1 MPRKKEW
8 GMAPALPTDEAGTAA
23 ADSAA
28 PVNED
33 KNMRTLRHSPI
44 IAIATAARTRTR
56 PPRLAGRTRT
66 RPAPAPGAARLTVL
80 LAGTLLAPS
89 LAAQQ
94 RVDEEYT
101 ALIREFTTEDFFS
114 TPLVDHLPF
123 SETVPTPLDHLG
135 HISGAPDILSYP
147 DEVHSYMRALAAA
160 SPRVEVFSMGMSEEG
175 REMILVV
182 VGSEE
187 SIAGLEANKAALR
200 RLADP
205 RITTPGEAAEIVG
218 ATKPIYWSA
227 GAIHSPETGSPEMF
241 MELAYRLAVG
251 ESEFIRDIRDNLI
264 YMMTPVVE
272 PDGRAKVVDLHM
284 ARHRDPDA
292 TTPTRPLYWGQYV
305 AHDNNRDNIGLSLA
319 LSRAVTNTYLEY
331 RPTVFHDHHESA
343 SHLYTSTGRGP
354 YNAWLD
360 PIVIN
365 EWNRLAYKEVKDMTA
380 YGVPG
385 VYTFDFYDGW
395 GANYMMWVAHMRNS
409 IGRFY
414 ETQGAG
420 NASTRI
426 IRSNVQRQWHRPS
439 TPLQQV
445 VWGIRNNVNLQQ
457 SAVLIAMHEVATNR
471 EEFLHNF
478 YQKSARSVA
487 KAHNEGPAA
496 YVLPADDPRPGQQG
510 RLLQLMEDHAFEVH
524 KLVEDVEVEGETFME
539 GSYVVRMDQPF
550 SRGADM
556 LLDKQYYNPDD
567 PRPYDDVGWTV
578 GPLFNA
584 RTVRIEDPAILD
596 AGMSMVESVM
606 VPGGIE
612 GRRGGVYLVNYNA
625 DNTLGAFRFANDDL
639 VIHAAQESFSDGDRE
654 FRPGTFVIREE
665 DNPEVDLAARLAAA
679 GAEYGFT
686 AVRVGDEPDVAMHQT
701 RVPRIAVMHTW
712 TNTQDEGWLRIGLDE
727 YGVPYDY
734 ISVHEARDNT
744 QLRDSWDVIV
754 MGQTRGNP
762 LSVVR
767 GMQGDEPVPWK
778 ATELTPNIGRQ
789 ASTDDMR
796 GGLGLEGVL
805 NLKNF
810 VEAGGVFVTL
820 ASASQLPIHFGLAD
834 GVSIR
839 QTPDLWARGGV
850 YATRVTDEA
859 SPIGYGYDDLGV
871 SFNSAPVF
879 TAGGGGGFGGFGG
892 FFGGGGGGGRGEGDT
907 TARRTGRGGADE
919 RDYVQ
924 GRPRDMGAAGV
935 EAFRA
940 AQAEEGGGPGGFG
953 GGGGNRNPVR
963 VVMRFESDVN
973 ELLISGGL
981 RNGQALTNA
990 PSVVD
995 VTLGDGHIVLFSF
1008 NPFWRSHTHGSYA
1021 LLFNTFMHFD
1031 ALSADPAAM
1040 VAEEE
1045 GGSSSR

>member
-1 MPRKKEW
+1 MPRQRTFL
-8 GMAPALPTDEAGTAA
+8 AALFAA
-23 ADSAA
+23 ASC
-28 PVNED
+28 
-33 KNMRTLRHSPI
+33 
-44 IAIATAARTRTR
+44 ATAAIAAVAS
-56 PPRLAGRTRT
+56 PPPL
-66 RPAPAPGAARLTVL
+66 V
-80 LAGTLLAPS
+80 
-89 LAAQQ
+89 AQQ
-94 RVDEEYT
+94 TMDEEYT
-101 ALIREFTTEDFFS
+101 ALIREFTTEPFFS
-114 TPLVDHLPF
+114 TPLVDHLPH

-160 SPRVEVFSMGMSEEG
+160 SPRVEVFTMGTSEER

-200 RLADP
+200 ALADP
-205 RITTPGEAAEIVG
+205 RITAPEQAEEIIAA
-218 ATKPIYWSA
+218 TRPIYWSA

-251 ESEFIRDIRDNLI
+251 ESDFMREIRDNLI
-264 YMMTPVVE
+264 YAITPVVE

-284 ARHRDPDA
+284 GKRKDPDA
-292 TTPTRPLYWGQYV
+292 NLPTRPLYWGKYV

-319 LSRAVTNTYLEY
+319 LSRAITRTYLEY

-365 EWNRLAYKEVKDMTA
+365 EWSRLAYKEVKDMTA
-380 YGVPG
+380 FGVPG
-385 VYTFDFYDGW
+385 VYTYDFYDGW

-420 NASTRI
+420 DASTRI

-439 TPLQQV
+439 TPLREV

-471 EEFLHNF
+471 EEFLRNF
-478 YQKSARSVA
+478 YTKSQRSVA

-496 YVLPADDPRPGQQG
+496 YVLPADDPRPGQQA
-510 RLLQLMEDHAFEVH
+510 RLLKLMEDHAFEVH
-524 KLVEDVEVEGETFME
+524 RADGDIEIGETVFPE

-584 RTVRIEDPAILD
+584 KTVRVEDTAILD
-596 AGMSMVESVM
+596 AEMTLVESVT
-606 VPGGIE
+606 VAGGIE
-612 GRRGGVYLVNYNA
+612 GRRGATFLIAYNA
-625 DNTLGAFRFANDDL
+625 DNTLGAFRFAHDDL
-639 VIHAAQESFSDGDRE
+639 VIHAAESAFIDDDRE
-654 FRPGTFVIREE
+654 FNAGTFVIREE
-665 DNPEVDLAARLAAA
+665 DHPTVDLAAVLDQA

-686 AVRVGDEPDVAMHQT
+686 AHRTNSDIDVPTHPTRTPRV
-701 RVPRIAVMHTW
+701 AVLHTW
-712 TNTQDEGWLRIGLDE
+712 MNTQDEGWLRIGLDE
-727 YGVPYDY
+727 YGIPYDY
-734 ISVHEARDNT
+734 ISVHDVRDDAN
-744 QLRDSWDVIV
+744 LRDSYDVIV
-754 MGQTRGNP
+754 MGQQRGDAMTH
-762 LSVVR
+762 VR
-767 GMQGDEPVPWK
+767 GLQGDDPIPWK
-778 ATELTPNIGRQ
+778 ATEITPNIGRQ
-789 ASTDDMR
+789 ASTNDMR

-805 NLKNF
+805 HLQRF
-810 VEAGGVFVTL
+810 VEAGGVFVTM
-820 ASASQLPIHFGLAD
+820 ARASQLPVHFGLAD

-839 QTPDLWARGGV
+839 ETPGLWARGGV
-850 YATRVTDEA
+850 FATRVTDDQ
-859 SPIGYGYDDLGV
+859 SPIAYGYDDLGV
-871 SFNSAPVF
+871 AFNSAPVF
-879 TAGGGGGFGGFGG
+879 RVGGGGGFGA
-892 FFGGGGGGGRGEGDT
+892 FFGGGGGGNQQNRGPGDT

-919 RDYVQ
+919 QDVVQ
-924 GRPRDMGAAGV
+924 GRARDLGEAGV
-935 EAFRA
+935 EAFREAQDDDDATPA
-940 AQAEEGGGPGGFG
+940 ARFSFGPQTDH
-953 GGGGNRNPVR
+953 VR
-963 VVMRFESDVN
+963 VVMRFAANPGD
-973 ELLISGGL
+973 LLISGGL
-981 RNGQALTNA
+981 RNGRLLANA
-990 PSVVD
+990 PAVVD
-995 VTLGDGHIVLFSF
+995 VSLGDGHVVMFSF

-1021 LLFNTFMHFD
+1021 LLFNTLMHHD
-1031 ALSADPAAM
+1031 ALSVEAEEM

-1045 GGSSSR
+1045 GAESRPERR

>member
-1 MPRKKEW
+1 MSTQPQVIVPH
-8 GMAPALPTDEAGTAA
+8 PALPPPFAATVPARTGRRSFAGFLIGRIPGTCFAA
-23 ADSAA
+23 ASVAA
-28 PVNED
+28 VP
-33 KNMRTLRHSPI
+33 
-44 IAIATAARTRTR
+44 AA
-56 PPRLAGRTRT
+56 LA
-66 RPAPAPGAARLTVL
+66 AA
-80 LAGTLLAPS
+80 ALAPP

-94 RVDEEYT
+94 RLDEEYT
-101 ALIREFTTEDFFS
+101 ALIREATTEPFFS

-123 SETVPTPLDHLG
+123 SETAPTPLDHLG
-135 HISGAPDILSYP
+135 HIAGAPDVLSYP
-147 DEVHSYMRALAAA
+147 EEVYGYMRALAAA
-160 SPRVEVFSMGMSEEG
+160 SPRVEVFTIGESEEG

-187 SIAGLEANKAALR
+187 SIAALEENKAALR

-205 RITTPGEAAEIVG
+205 RITTPGEAAGII
-218 ATKPIYWSA
+218 AAAKPVYWSA

-251 ESEFIRDIRDNLI
+251 ESDFIREIRDGLI
-264 YMMTPVVE
+264 YMITPVIE

-284 ARHRDPDA
+284 GKRRDPDA
-292 TTPTRPLYWGQYV
+292 NLPTRPLYWGKYV
-305 AHDNNRDNIGLSLA
+305 AHDNNRDNIGQGLA
-319 LSRAVTNTYLEY
+319 LSRAVTRTYLEY

-343 SHLYTSTGRGP
+343 SHLYASTGRGP

-365 EWNRLAYKEVKDMTA
+365 EWNRLAYKEVQDMTA
-380 YGVPG
+380 FGVPG
-385 VYTFDFYDGW
+385 VYTHDFYDGW

-420 NASTRI
+420 DASTRI
-426 IRSNVQRQWHRPS
+426 IRANVQRQWHRPS
-439 TPLQQV
+439 TPVREV

-478 YQKSARSVA
+478 YRKSARSVA
-487 KAHNEGPAA
+487 KANNEGPAA
-496 YVLPADDPRPGQQG
+496 YVLPADDPRPGQQA
-510 RLLQLMEDHAFEVH
+510 RLLKLMADHAFEVH
-524 KLVEDVEVEGETFME
+524 RAADEIEVGERVFPA
-539 GSYVVRMDQPF
+539 GSYIVRMDQPF

-584 RTVRIEDPAILD
+584 ETVRIEDTAILD
-596 AGMSMVESVM
+596 AEMTLVDEV
-606 VPGGIE
+606 VARGGTE
-612 GRRGGVYLVNYNA
+612 GRRGDVWIVNYNA
-625 DNTLGAFRFANDDL
+625 DNTLAAFRLAHAEL
-639 VIHAAQESFSDGDRE
+639 VVHAAESPFSDGGRE
-654 FRPGTFVIREE
+654 FGAGSFIIRQE
-665 DNPEVDLAARLAAA
+665 DHPTIELDGVLADA

-686 AVRVGDEPDVAMHQT
+686 AYRTTDEPEVATHET

-712 TNTQDEGWLRIGLDE
+712 TNTQDEGWLRMGLDE
-727 YGVPYDY
+727 YAIPHDY
-734 ISVHEARDNT
+734 ISVHDVRDNPR
-744 QLRDSWDVIV
+744 LGDAWDVIV
-754 MGQTRGNP
+754 MGRNRGDA

-767 GMQGDEPVPWK
+767 GLQGDEPIPWQ
-778 ATELTPNIGRQ
+778 ATEITPNIGRQ
-789 ASTDDMR
+789 ASTGDMR

-810 VEAGGVFVTL
+810 VEEGGVFVAL
-820 ASASQLPIHFGLAD
+820 AGASQLPVHFGLAD

-839 QTPDLWARGGV
+839 QTPGTWARGGV
-850 YATRVTDEA
+850 FATRVTDAA

-871 SFNSAPVF
+871 AFNTGPVF
-879 TAGGGGGFGGFGG
+879 ATGGGGFGGFPGA
-892 FFGGGGGGGRGEGDT
+892 GGGGDRGGPGDT

-919 RDYVQ
+919 SDLVQ
-924 GRPRDMGAAGV
+924 GRPRDMGAEGV

-940 AQAEEGGGPGGFG
+940 AQEEEDEGAG
-953 GGGGNRNPVR
+953 GGGANQDRVR
-963 VVMRFESDVN
+963 VVMRYAADVD

-981 RNGQALTNA
+981 RNGQPLANA
-990 PSVVD
+990 PAVLD
-995 VTLGDGHIVLFSF
+995 VTLGEGHVVLFSF

-1021 LLFNTFMHFD
+1021 LLFNTFMHHD
-1031 ALSADPAAM
+1031 ALSVVERAV

-1045 GGSSSR
+1045 EDVP

>member
-1 MPRKKEW
+1 MIAR
-8 GMAPALPTDEAGTAA
+8 LPY
-23 ADSAA
+23 
-28 PVNED
+28 
-33 KNMRTLRHSPI
+33 
-44 IAIATAARTRTR
+44 
-56 PPRLAGRTRT
+56 RT
-66 RPAPAPGAARLTVL
+66 RPAPRGGFRDPVHEDTIMSTHRHSPITARTSRQPARPARIPAPPRHRSVPAL
-80 LAGTLLAPS
+80 LAATLAALLAAPLAAPP

-94 RVDEEYT
+94 SVDERYT
-101 ALIREFTTEDFFS
+101 ALIREHTTEDFFS
-114 TPLVDHLPF
+114 TPLVDHLP
-123 SETVPTPLDHLG
+123 SSGTVPTPLDHLG
-135 HISGAPDILSYP
+135 HIAGAPDVLSYP
-147 DEVHSYMRALAAA
+147 EEVHSYMRALAAA
-160 SPRVEVFSMGMSEEG
+160 SPRVAVFSIGMSEEG

-182 VGSEE
+182 VSAEE
-187 SIAGLEANKAALR
+187 TIAALEDSKAALR

-205 RITTPGEAAEIVG
+205 RVTTPEEAAEII
-218 ATKPIYWSA
+218 ATAKPIYWSA
-227 GAIHSPETGSPEMF
+227 GAIHAPETGSPEMF

-251 ESEFIRDIRDNLI
+251 ESAFIREIRDNLI
-264 YMMTPVVE
+264 YMMTPVVD

-284 ARHRDPDA
+284 ARRKDPDA

-305 AHDNNRDNIGLSLA
+305 AHDSNRDNIGQALE
-319 LSRAVTNTYLEY
+319 LSRAIARTYLDY
-331 RPTVFHDHHESA
+331 RPTVLQDHHESA

-365 EWNRLAYKEVKDMTA
+365 EWNRLAYKEVQDMTA

-385 VYTFDFYDGW
+385 VYTHDFYDGW
-395 GANYMMWVAHMRNS
+395 GANYMMWVAQMRNS

-420 NASTRI
+420 DASTRV

-439 TPLQQV
+439 TPLRQV

-471 EEFLHNF
+471 EEFLRNF
-478 YQKSARSVA
+478 YTKSARSVA

-496 YVLPADDPRPGQQG
+496 YVLPDDDPRPGQQG
-510 RLLQLMEDHAFEVH
+510 RLLQLMADHAFEVH
-524 KLVEDVEVEGETFME
+524 RADGQIEVEGHTFAE

-567 PRPYDDVGWTV
+567 PRPYDDVGWTI
-578 GPLFNA
+578 GPLLNA
-584 RTVRIEDPAILD
+584 RTVRIEDTAILD
-596 AGMSMVESVM
+596 AEMTLVGTVT
-606 VPGGIE
+606 VPGGVE
-612 GRRGGVYLVNYNA
+612 GRRGAVYLVNYNA
-625 DNTLGAFRFANDDL
+625 DNTLAAFRFANEDL
-639 VIHAAQESFSDGDRE
+639 VVHAAQEAFSDGNRD
-654 FRPGTFVIREE
+654 FNPGTFVIREE
-665 DNPEVDLAARLAAA
+665 DNPEVDLAARLEAA
-679 GAEYGFT
+679 GAKYGFT
-686 AVRVGDEPDVAMHQT
+686 AVRTGGEPEIAMHET

-712 TNTQDEGWLRIGLDE
+712 TSTQDEGWLRVGLDE
-727 YGVPYDY
+727 YGIPYDY
-734 ISVHEARDNT
+734 ISVHDARDDER
-744 QLRDSWDVIV
+744 LRDSYDVIV
-754 MGQTRGNP
+754 MGQTRSNP

-796 GGLGLEGVL
+796 GGLGLEGVV

-850 YATRVTDEA
+850 FATRVTDEA

-871 SFNSAPVF
+871 AFNSTPVF
-879 TAGGGGGFGGFGG
+879 AAGGFGG
-892 FFGGGGGGGRGEGDT
+892 FFAGGGGGGGRGEGDT
-907 TARRTGRGGADE
+907 TARRSGRGGADE

-940 AQAEEGGGPGGFG
+940 AQAEEGGGPGGGGPAGFG
-953 GGGGNRNPVR
+953 GGGNQNRVR
-963 VVMRFESDVN
+963 VVMRYAANVG
-973 ELLISGGL
+973 ELLISGGM
-981 RNGQALTNA
+981 RNGQALANA
-990 PSVVD
+990 PAVVD
-995 VTLGDGHIVLFSF
+995 VTLGDGHVVLFSF

-1031 ALSADPAAM
+1031 ALSADPEA
-1040 VAEEE
+1040 VIAEEE
-1045 GGSSSR
+1045 EGSSNR

>member
-1 MPRKKEW
+1 MRDAAVPTHRVSRRQPRR
-8 GMAPALPTDEAGTAA
+8 GGFRDHQYMRTTIMTTQHTAAPPATQSASGARHRPAATPLRLALATAFAALLAAPA
-23 ADSAA
+23 AA
-28 PVNED
+28 P
-33 KNMRTLRHSPI
+33 L
-44 IAIATAARTRTR
+44 
-56 PPRLAGRTRT
+56 
-66 RPAPAPGAARLTVL
+66 
-80 LAGTLLAPS
+80 

-94 RVDEEYT
+94 TVDEEYT
-101 ALIREFTTEDFFS
+101 ALIREATTEDFFS

-147 DEVHSYMRALAAA
+147 EEVYSYMRALAAA
-160 SPRVEVFSMGMSEEG
+160 SPRVEVFTIGMSEEG

-182 VGSEE
+182 VSSEE
-187 SIAGLEANKAALR
+187 TIAALEENKAALR
-200 RLADP
+200 ALADP
-205 RITTPGEAAEIVG
+205 RITTPEQAAELI
-218 ATKPIYWSA
+218 ATTRPAYWSA

-251 ESEFIRDIRDNLI
+251 ESDFIREIRENLV
-264 YMMTPVVE
+264 YMMTPIIE

-284 ARHRDPDA
+284 GKRKDPDA
-292 TTPTRPLYWGQYV
+292 NLPTRPLYWGKYV
-305 AHDNNRDNIGLSLA
+305 AHDNNRDNIGQALE
-319 LSRAVTNTYLEY
+319 LSRAVTRTYLDF

-365 EWNRLAYKEVKDMTA
+365 EWNRLAYKEVQDMTA
-380 YGVPG
+380 FGVPG
-385 VYTFDFYDGW
+385 VYTHDFYDGW

-409 IGRFY
+409 VGRFY

-420 NASTRI
+420 DASTRI

-478 YQKSARSVA
+478 YTKSARSVA
-487 KAHNEGPAA
+487 KAHSEGPAA
-496 YVLPADDPRPGQQG
+496 YVLPADDPRHGQQA

-524 KLVEDVEVEGETFME
+524 RTAEEIEVGDHTFPE

-567 PRPYDDVGWTV
+567 PSPYDDVGWTV

-584 RTVRIEDPAILD
+584 KTVRIEDTEILD
-596 AGMSMVESVM
+596 AEMTLVESVM
-606 VPGGIE
+606 VAGGVE
-612 GRRGGVYLVNYNA
+612 GRRGGTYLVNYNA
-625 DNTLGAFRFANDDL
+625 DNTLATFRFAHDGL
-639 VIHAAQESFSDGDRE
+639 VIHAAEESFSDGDRT
-654 FRPGTFVIREE
+654 FNAGTFVIREE
-665 DNPEVDLAARLAAA
+665 DNPEVELAVALDQA

-686 AVRVGDEPDVAMHQT
+686 AHRTRDEPEVAMHET
-701 RVPRIAVMHTW
+701 RAPRIAVMHTW
-712 TNTQDEGWLRIGLDE
+712 TSTQDEGWLRVGLDE
-727 YGVPYDY
+727 YGIPFDY
-734 ISVHEARDNT
+734 ISVHDVRDNE
-744 QLRDSWDVIV
+744 QLRDSYDVIV
-754 MGQTRGNP
+754 MGQNRGNA
-762 LSVVR
+762 LGVVR
-767 GMQGDEPVPWK
+767 GLQGDEPRPWK
-778 ATELTPNIGRQ
+778 ASELTPNIGRQ

-810 VEAGGVFVTL
+810 VDAGGVFVTL
-820 ASASQLPIHFGLAD
+820 ASASQLPIHFGLAE

-839 QTPDLWARGGV
+839 QTPGMWARGGV
-850 YATRVTDEA
+850 FATQVTDDA

-871 SFNSAPVF
+871 AFNTAPVF
-879 TAGGGGGFGGFGG
+879 AAGGGGGFGGFGG
-892 FFGGGGGGGRGEGDT
+892 FFGGGGGGGQNRGAGDT
-907 TARRTGRGGADE
+907 TNRRTGRGGADE
-919 RDYVQ
+919 SDFVQ
-924 GRPRDMGAAGV
+924 GRPRDLGAAGV
-935 EAFRA
+935 EAFRE
-940 AQAEEGGGPGGFG
+940 AQAEENEGEGGQRGRGAASANA
-953 GGGGNRNPVR
+953 NRMR
-963 VVMRFESDVN
+963 VVMRYASDVN
-973 ELLISGGL
+973 DVLISGGL
-981 RNGQALTNA
+981 RNGQPLANA
-990 PSVVD
+990 PAVVD
-995 VTLGDGHIVLFSF
+995 VKLGDGHVVLFSF

-1040 VAEEE
+1040 VTEEE
-1045 GGSSSR
+1045 GSSSSASR